1 MKHILHESVW
11 VKTQAK
17 HTEEIG
23 NSIIFTPLVP
33 PPHDTVLKIRFN
45 PCIYKFLGNTF
56 YSILGVMGWLSK
68 EACDKT

>member
-23 NSIIFTPLVP
+23 NSIIFIPLVP
-33 PPHDTVLKIRFN
+33 PPHDTLFWKSD
-45 PCIYKFLGNTF
+45 L
-56 YSILGVMGWLSK
+56 ILVS
-68 EACDKT
+68 TNS